1 MGESSKNRIKVWKDY
16 TPEDAIAVIEK
27 AVKAISPETI
37 HSCWRT
43 CVSAYHHREV
53 IFQKNV
59 IMFPILYYGYDC
71 NTLCHKNFITIYS
84 VIYRLSYHETITLGY
99 Q

>member
-1 MGESSKNRIKVWKDY
+1 MVFFPPNTATSRSQGPLRLIAHGTLWKGLSAMGESSKNRIKVWKDY

-53 IFQKNV
+53 IFQK
-59 IMFPILYYGYDC
+59 M
-71 NTLCHKNFITIYS
+71 
-84 VIYRLSYHETITLGY
+84 
-99 Q
+99 